1 VSVAAPAR
9 PPYAPL
15 RGVSGAL
22 FATDHKSVAVRTFVT
37 TFVFFLAGGVLALLI
52 RTELIAPG
60 MQVTS
65 RQGYNEMF
73 SMHGATMI
81 YLFVTPVALSLG
93 SYFVPLQVGAAEIAG
108 PRVHLLGYWLFALGG
123 LVTWLSWFP
132 RNGAGAAGWTA
143 EFPMSDS
150 TNLPGTGMDLWIVG
164 VSLATVGALLFAGC
178 QLATIVGRRAPGM
191 TLLRLP
197 VFTWAMLAT
206 CLMTLASFPSLLG
219 AMGGLLLERH
229 GVTVFPG
236 AGGAAAYQHLFWFYG
251 HPVVYT
257 MFFPFVGVALETLAT
272 FSGRRVFGYKG
283 VALSLLAFA
292 ALSSAV
298 WGHHMFTTGQVSN
311 LYFSLTSHML
321 AVPAGMEYLAA
332 AGTLIG
338 GALVLRTPMLFAL
351 GFFVQFLLG
360 GLTGIYVGSPPLD
373 YHVHDSYFV
382 VAHFHYTLFAGSVF
396 GLFAAVYYWW
406 PKVTGFMLGD
416 RLGRLQ
422 FWLLVLG
429 TNLTFFP
436 MFLVGYDGMPR
447 RVADYAASAGWTG
460 LNRLETIGS
469 YVIALG
475 MAAFVVNLV
484 TSWLA
489 ARPAGA
495 DPWGGQTLE
504 WATTSPPPRHNF
516 DGPLPPIR
524 SAEPLMDLRAVP
536 PSTVVPGPAP
546 LWGKPGGP
554 PPSTVVP
561 GGPAR

>member
-1 VSVAAPAR
+1 VSAVAPAR
-9 PPYAPL
+9 AQPPYAPL

-22 FATDHKSVAVRTFVT
+22 FGTDHKSVAVRTFVT
-37 TFVFFLAGGVLALLI
+37 AFVFFLAGGVLAVLM

-65 RQGYNEMF
+65 RQGYNQMF
-73 SMHGATMI
+73 SMHGSTMI

-123 LVTWLSWFP
+123 VITWLSWFP
-132 RNGAGAAGWTA
+132 RNGAGADGWTA

-150 TNLPGTGMDLWIVG
+150 TNLPGTGMDMWIVG
-164 VSLATVGALLFAGC
+164 VSLATLGALVLAGC
-178 QLATIVGRRAPGM
+178 QLATIVARRAPGM
-191 TLLRLP
+191 TLLRMP

-206 CLMTLASFPSLLG
+206 CIMTVASFPSLLG

-229 GVTVFPG
+229 GVSVYPG

-257 MFFPFVGVALETLAT
+257 MFFPFVGASLEAIAT
-272 FSGRRVFGYKG
+272 FSRRRVFGYKG
-283 VALSLLAFA
+283 IALSLLGFA

-311 LYFSLTSHML
+311 LYFSLTSTML
-321 AVPAGMEYLAA
+321 AVPAGMEYVAA
-332 AGTLIG
+332 VGTLVG
-338 GALVLRTPMLFAL
+338 GSLLLRTPMLFAI

-396 GLFAAVYYWW
+396 GLFAAIFYWW
-406 PKVTGFMLGD
+406 PKVTGAMLGEG
-416 RLGRLQ
+416 LGRLQ
-422 FWLLVLG
+422 FWLLVVG

-436 MFLVGYDGMPR
+436 MFLLGYDGMPR
-447 RVADYAASAGWTG
+447 RVADYAAAEGWQDG
-460 LNRLETIGS
+460 NLLSSIGS
-469 YVIALG
+469 YVIAAG
-475 MAAFVVNLV
+475 MLVFVANVV
-484 TSWLA
+484 RSWLRA
-489 ARPAGA
+489 EPAGA
-495 DPWGGQTLE
+495 DPWEGQTLE
-504 WATTSPPPRHNF
+504 WATSSPPPRHNF

-524 SAEPLMDLRAVP
+524 SAEPLMDLRGVP
-536 PSTVVPGPAP
+536 EAS
-546 LWGKPGGP
+546 
-554 PPSTVVP
+554 
-561 GGPAR
+561 R

>member
-1 VSVAAPAR
+1 VSAVAPAR
-9 PPYAPL
+9 AQPPYAPL

-22 FATDHKSVAVRTFVT
+22 FGTDHKSVAVRTFVT
-37 TFVFFLAGGVLALLI
+37 AFVFFLAGGVLAVLM

-65 RQGYNEMF
+65 RQGYNQMF
-73 SMHGATMI
+73 SMHGSTMI

-123 LVTWLSWFP
+123 VITWLSWFP
-132 RNGAGAAGWTA
+132 RNGAGADGWTA

-150 TNLPGTGMDLWIVG
+150 TNLPGTGMDMWIVG
-164 VSLATVGALLFAGC
+164 VSLATLGALVLAGC
-178 QLATIVGRRAPGM
+178 QLATIVARRAPGM
-191 TLLRLP
+191 TLLRMP

-206 CLMTLASFPSLLG
+206 CIMTVASFPSLLG

-229 GVTVFPG
+229 GVSVYPG

-257 MFFPFVGVALETLAT
+257 MFFPFVGASLEAIAT
-272 FSGRRVFGYKG
+272 FSRRRVFGYKG
-283 VALSLLAFA
+283 IALSLLGFA

-311 LYFSLTSHML
+311 LYFSLTSTML
-321 AVPAGMEYLAA
+321 AVPAGMEYVAA
-332 AGTLIG
+332 VGTLVG
-338 GALVLRTPMLFAL
+338 GSLLLRTPMLFAI

-396 GLFAAVYYWW
+396 GLFAAIFYWW
-406 PKVTGFMLGD
+406 PKVTGAMLGEG
-416 RLGRLQ
+416 LGRLQ
-422 FWLLVLG
+422 FWLLVVG

-436 MFLVGYDGMPR
+436 MFLLGYDGMPR
-447 RVADYAASAGWTG
+447 RVADYAAAEGWQDGNLLSST
-460 LNRLETIGS
+460 GS
-469 YVIALG
+469 YVIAAG
-475 MAAFVVNLV
+475 MLVFVANVV
-484 TSWLA
+484 RSWLRA
-489 ARPAGA
+489 EPAGA
-495 DPWGGQTLE
+495 DPWEGQTLE
-504 WATTSPPPRHNF
+504 WATSSPPPRHNF

-524 SAEPLMDLRAVP
+524 SAEPLMDLRGVP
-536 PSTVVPGPAP
+536 EAS
-546 LWGKPGGP
+546 
-554 PPSTVVP
+554 
-561 GGPAR
+561 R